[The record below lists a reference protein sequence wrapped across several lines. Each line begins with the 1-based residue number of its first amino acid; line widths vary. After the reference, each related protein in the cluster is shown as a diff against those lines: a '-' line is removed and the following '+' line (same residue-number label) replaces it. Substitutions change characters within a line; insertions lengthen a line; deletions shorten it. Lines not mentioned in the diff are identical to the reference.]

1 MSDDRRPARVRVF
14 SSGTPDA
21 SSQTSA
27 SDPQNLG
34 RRRTDAPQLAANDAA
49 ASGKSGGRIWIVLG
63 ALLFL
68 IGCALGGV
76 LFTISV
82 LHPGALL

>member
-21 SSQTSA
+21 NPQTS
-27 SDPQNLG
+27 SPDPQNLG

-49 ASGKSGGRIWIVLG
+49 DKGKSGGRIWIVLG

-68 IGCALGGV
+68 IGCALGGI

>member
-21 SSQTSA
+21 SSQTS
-27 SDPQNLG
+27 SPDPQNLG
-34 RRRTDAPQLAANDAA
+34 RRRTDAPQLAANDAE
-49 ASGKSGGRIWIVLG
+49 SRKSGGPIWIVLG

-68 IGCALGGV
+68 IGCAFGGV

>member
-21 SSQTSA
+21 NSQTSNP
-27 SDPQNLG
+27 DQQNPR

-49 ASGKSGGRIWIVLG
+49 AGGKSGGRIWIVLG